1 MNAVRSIVAGVFCL
15 AAGMAGAAPLYQ
27 CPLTVSGYAEG
38 KAALADFPVLVRIS
52 TAINGFSYG
61 DCAAGGADISFT
73 SEDGETVYPHE
84 VDTWNPN
91 GESLVWVKLPSMA
104 HGTKFLFRWADQ
116 NPPTNDS
123 TQVWPGYIGVWH
135 FSSLVDSATVKN
147 SATNDYDLK
156 FPEGMTGS
164 IDANAPAGM
173 GLFIESGVMRTKDY
187 EPEFAVGSRF
197 TATGWFLLP
206 SYAGTGGTYA
216 GIVSKKVGL
225 SWNANT
231 GWYFQ
236 MNQSKTMIGL
246 VESGGTETKYGSLPD
261 VTQNW
266 NHFALICD
274 GTYARAYFNGS
285 DKAGIDRT
293 TTIKASTTEFQV
305 GSAAG
310 YFDEYRLRKGAVS
323 VDWARAEYETVA
335 TEDYLTVGTTEILSP
350 TAIAVSSDGLRY
362 GVVSPDYG
370 LITEP
375 VAGTTYDFSCTTA
388 TQTLNE
394 AGTTRAVCTGWEL
407 RKLSN
412 GELIKSSLFEGERQF
427 SCSHEYI
434 QDEGVELRW
443 LWTVQHLVTA
453 KTATAGGTVAPAA
466 QWIDAGSVATIVP
479 TQDSGCA
486 FYRWSGDL
494 GEASPT
500 ANPLQLTVD
509 APKTVSAAFLQTS
522 FPDYDHVFFVSTGG
536 NDGNGGTTLD
546 AAVKTVAKGLELA
559 KASVAEGGTAAVVV
573 TPGTYAIS
581 SALAFDKPVAMI
593 GQCDAEGTRPTI
605 DGANTYRTLK
615 LTHADARVENLRLYR
630 GYVNADGGGGG
641 LNMSAGTVVNCE
653 FADCYSAGE
662 VSGGSITLTGGKLS
676 RCSVHGGYTVNG
688 GGNGAGAYVNGSG
701 VLVEHCIF
709 YGNSQNNRQGATTKI
724 GAVYL
729 NAGTVRNCTIVNNNM
744 GKAGGIYVAKGAKF
758 YDSIVWGN
766 VAQNDTSEGAPN
778 WQMASGAYVTNIC
791 TSVAMGETTVE
802 RDLTAYPN
810 FKDLAANDCRL
821 MPGSPCI
828 DAGSFAYPADAL
840 DLAGNPRTTGTATDL
855 GAYELD
861 ANEKAVG
868 IEYSITGNLPG
879 ETLTYSVVSSGF
891 GEEEIAAYWNFSDAY
906 PTAETHDAEGLNG
919 TLTLQAGVYSISLTV
934 VSGGQEYHYQVKS
947 GFTVYGMDMRV
958 VDGNPNAKPPY
969 DTWENAA
976 ANIADAVALATDDT
990 VITLSNGT
998 HKLTKPIDFLKA
1010 FTVCGITGD
1019 PKDVTVDGGNKMLCA
1034 DIKSAGAVIRDIRLY
1049 NGKHVQGGV
1058 VSMTANGTV
1067 DHCIIDTGSSGGNA
1081 SGGCVYMSDGTISR
1095 SIVKNGHT
1103 TDASGHGDGVYMD
1116 GGTLEHSLITKNSSS
1131 REGGKYGGGVYL
1143 NKGLVRNCTIYG
1155 NTENYAGGIYVGAN
1169 GNVIDTIVWG
1179 NTTRNDTTVGAPN
1192 FQMASGAKVT
1202 NCWSA
1207 VQFGVTV
1214 GDFKLYGDP
1223 GFTDAAG
1230 GDFSLGA
1237 ASKCKD
1243 AAWGEPTVEY
1253 DLAGSNRVQ
1262 GAAMDLGCYEAD
1274 PNVFSV
1280 DFDFVQNG
1288 TVDAATNVF
1297 TLMVSPE
1304 GTDLSNTQA
1313 YWTFDG
1319 RVPTAEDW
1327 DAKGLCVTNV
1337 FGVGTHDV
1345 ALLVIHNGMALAP
1358 IVKPKLFKV
1367 YASLVCLDAANTE
1380 GAAKPWNT
1388 WANAATDINEIVP
1401 YLTDHS
1407 LVLIKPG
1414 SYPVNGQIYLQ
1425 SIVTIR
1431 GVAADGESAPT
1442 MADRPS
1448 LVKSGSGAFRCFRLG
1463 NSGLRVEHLKIKNFN
1478 GGGGTG
1484 GAVLVEAGTL
1494 ADCTISGA
1502 QAGGNTPG
1510 GGVSVVGGNA
1520 KMLRCSIDDCQ
1531 TTTSSVGYH
1540 GGGVYLENGRIENC
1554 LIRGCKSNGTGGAHI
1569 KSGTFINCIVTNCS
1583 AVVQNGS
1590 LNSSYTGGVCA
1601 DGGTVA
1607 NCAIYGNKNGVGGVD
1622 AQVRGAESRY
1632 RNNALAYA
1640 YGSNCVTND
1649 PRFADAAHGDWHI
1662 GKDSPLVNA
1671 GVNIDYTADSVDFEG
1686 NPRIFKFGLKSS
1698 KPDIGIY
1705 ETPWGSPGML
1715 LMVR

>member
-1 MNAVRSIVAGVFCL
+1 MNAVRSIVVGMLCL
-15 AAGMAGAAPLYQ
+15 AAGVAGAAPLYQ
-27 CPLTVSGYAEG
+27 CPLTVSGFAEG

-52 TAINGFSYG
+52 TAIDGFSYG

-84 VDTWNPN
+84 VDTWNPD

-104 HGTKFLFRWADQ
+104 HGTKFLFRWADL
-116 NPPTNDS
+116 NPPVNNKAD
-123 TQVWPGYIGVWH
+123 VWSGYAGVWH
-135 FSSLVDSATVKN
+135 LGEQEPGSYADSSGNGLTATNEVSATITEKCMAKAGKVGDGRWQPKLTLRIP
-147 SATNDYDLK
+147 SYD
-156 FPEGMTGS
+156 
-164 IDANAPAGM
+164 
-173 GLFIESGVMRTKDY
+173 GVGGT
-187 EPEFAVGSRF
+187 F
-197 TATGWFLLP
+197 TASGWFYLDER
-206 SYAGTGGTYA
+206 TTYE
-216 GIVSKKVGL
+216 SFFNHKQ
-225 SWNANT
+225 SWNVGN
-231 GWYFQ
+231 GWQCNLQNSDKQIFVSGSAQKDSTACQFGSSVKGRWVHLAAVYTE
-236 MNQSKTMIGL
+236 KTVKLYENGAQIGNAVDINAAKDNDLEL
-246 VESGGTETKYGSLPD
+246 VVGGSVRGAVDEIRLCKA
-261 VTQNW
+261 
-266 NHFALICD
+266 ALSAD
-274 GTYARAYFNGS
+274 WLKAENDMVNGS
-285 DKAGIDRT
+285 GFVT
-293 TTIKASTTEFQV
+293 SGTSEYLSTTV
-305 GSAAG
+305 
-310 YFDEYRLRKGAVS
+310 
-323 VDWARAEYETVA
+323 
-335 TEDYLTVGTTEILSP
+335 
-350 TAIAVSSDGLRY
+350 IAVSSDGSRY

-370 LITEP
+370 RIAEP
-375 VAGTTYDFSCTTA
+375 EAGTTYDFSCTMA
-388 TQTLNE
+388 TQTLN
-394 AGTTRAVCTGWEL
+394 AAKTTRAVCTGWEL
-407 RKLSN
+407 RRLAD
-412 GELIKSSLFEGERQF
+412 GELIKSSLSEGERQF

-434 QDEGVELRW
+434 QGEGVELRW

-479 TQDSGCA
+479 TQDSGCT

-522 FPDYDHVFFVSTGG
+522 FPDYDHVFFVSTDG
-536 NDGNGGTTLD
+536 NDENGGTTLD

-605 DGANTYRTLK
+605 DGANTYRPLK
-615 LTHADARVENLRLYR
+615 LTHADARAENLRLYR
-630 GYVNADGGGGG
+630 GYVHANGGGGG

-662 VSGGSITLTGGKLS
+662 VAGGSVTLTGGTLS
-676 RCSVHGGYTVNG
+676 RCSVHGGYTVNS
-688 GGNGAGAYVNGSG
+688 GGNGAGAYVNGANA
-701 VLVEHCIF
+701 VVEHCLF
-709 YGNSQNNRQGATTKI
+709 YGNSQASPRQGSTTKV

-906 PTAETHDAEGLNG
+906 PTAEAHDAEGLNG

-934 VSGGQEYHYQVKS
+934 VSGGQEYHYQVKN
-947 GFTVYGMDMRV
+947 GFTVYGLDLKV
-958 VDGNPNAKPPY
+958 VNGNPNAKPPY

-1049 NGKHVQGGV
+1049 NGNHVQGGV
-1058 VSMTANGTV
+1058 VSMTANGTI

-1103 TDASGHGDGVYMD
+1103 TDGSGNGDGVYMD
-1116 GGTLEHSLITKNSSS
+1116 GDGCVLEHSLITKNSSS
-1131 REGGKYGGGVYL
+1131 RTEGKRGGGVYV
-1143 NKGLVRNCTIYG
+1143 NRGLVRNCTIYG
-1155 NTENYAGGIYVGAN
+1155 NTETLAGGIYVGAN
-1169 GNVIDTIVWG
+1169 GSVIDTIVWG
-1179 NTTRNDTTVGAPN
+1179 NTTRSDATDGAPN

-1202 NCWSA
+1202 NCWSS

-1223 GFTDAAG
+1223 GFTDAVG

-1243 AAWGEPTVEY
+1243 AAWGEPTVEC

-1280 DFDFVQNG
+1280 DFGFTQDG

-1297 TLMVSPE
+1297 TLVVKPD
-1304 GTDLSNTQA
+1304 GTDLSNTLA

-1327 DAKGLCVTNV
+1327 DAKGICVTNV

-1345 ALLVIHNGMALAP
+1345 AVLVIHNGMALAP

-1367 YASLVCLDAANTE
+1367 YASLICLDAANTE

-1448 LVKSGSGAFRCFRLG
+1448 LVKSGIGAFRCFRLG
-1463 NSGLRVEHLKIKNFN
+1463 NSSLRVEHLKIKNFN
-1478 GGGGTG
+1478 GGGSSSG
-1484 GAVLVEAGTL
+1484 GAVLIESGTL

-1502 QAGGNTPG
+1502 RASGGNAVG
-1510 GGVSVVGGNA
+1510 GGVSVVGDNA
-1520 KMLRCSIDDCQ
+1520 KMLRCHVDDCQ
-1531 TTTSSVGYH
+1531 TTLSSSGYH
-1540 GGGVYLENGRIENC
+1540 GGGVYLDKGRIENC
-1554 LIRGCKSNGTGGAHI
+1554 LISGCMCNGTGGAHV
-1569 KSGTFINCIVTNCS
+1569 KNGTFINCIVTNCS

-1686 NPRIFKFGLKSS
+1686 NPRVFNFGRKSG

-1715 LMVR
+1715 LLVK